1 MATVWLS
8 KNMGFS
14 VLKTWDCMTIILR
27 IVVCLSDLE
36 VSVKMETWY
45 LLWLLLKYI
54 IESSYLNTS
63 D

>member
-1 MATVWLS
+1 
-8 KNMGFS
+8 MGFS